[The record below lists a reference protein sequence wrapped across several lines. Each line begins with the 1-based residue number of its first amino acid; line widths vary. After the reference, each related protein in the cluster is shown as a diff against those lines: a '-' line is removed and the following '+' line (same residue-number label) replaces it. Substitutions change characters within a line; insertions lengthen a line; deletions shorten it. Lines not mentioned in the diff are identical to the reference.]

1 MYTPK
6 HFEVS
11 DHDSLFQLM
20 QNYPLGTLITIEEDG
35 INANH
40 IPFEIIRPNA
50 EAPFGMLRGHVAR
63 ANPVWENL
71 NVLHEALIVFQG
83 PQAYIT
89 PTWYEEKQLSGKVV
103 PTYNFAV
110 VHAYGRL
117 QIKDDAQWLHQHL
130 EHLTDQQE
138 RQQTTA
144 WKVDDA
150 PNDYVQKLMSA
161 IVGIEI
167 PLTRVSGKWKTSQNR
182 SQQDRIN
189 IAAGLR
195 SGQDA
200 TVHGM
205 AELVTRQSS

>member
-40 IPFEIIRPNA
+40 IPFEILTPNTA
-50 EAPFGMLRGHVAR
+50 APFGMLRGHVAR
-63 ANPVWENL
+63 ANPVWKNL
-71 NVLHEALIVFQG
+71 NVLHEALVVFQG

-89 PTWYEEKQLSGKVV
+89 PAWYEEKQLSGKVV

-117 QIKDDAQWLHQHL
+117 QIKDDAQWLRQHL

-150 PNDYVQKLMSA
+150 PNDYVQKLMGA

-189 IAAGLR
+189 IASGLR

-200 TVHGM
+200 TAHGM
-205 AELVTRQSS
+205 AELVAQQNS